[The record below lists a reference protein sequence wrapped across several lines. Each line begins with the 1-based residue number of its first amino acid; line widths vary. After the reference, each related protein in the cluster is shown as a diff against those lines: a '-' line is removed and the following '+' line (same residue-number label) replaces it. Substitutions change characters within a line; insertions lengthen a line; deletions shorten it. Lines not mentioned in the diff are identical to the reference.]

1 MISLF
6 FSKTFSSLAFQSNKS
21 KTLTHFKIIIKTIL
35 LNNSWHLEKTVY
47 LVIKPNRLESVRE
60 NIKFTLCPWQNN
72 YSYCS
77 ACNQYEIS
85 LKKIGGKMNANPIRT
100 GIVFD
105 LWCQWNLHSREP
117 VVSYSHLRGHR
128 KLPNSWWSISRT
140 AHYTVPCKLFT
151 VLIHIYP

>member
-1 MISLF
+1 MDQSLGYNKQYFITALYDVTAHGKGWCWPPERSNMEDGRMTQKSTLPHLYWSIIINFFCNTFKRCDFTFF

-47 LVIKPNRLESVRE
+47 LVIKPNRLESVWE

-85 LKKIGGKMNANPIRT
+85 
-100 GIVFD
+100 
-105 LWCQWNLHSREP
+105 
-117 VVSYSHLRGHR
+117 
-128 KLPNSWWSISRT
+128 
-140 AHYTVPCKLFT
+140 
-151 VLIHIYP
+151 

>member
-1 MISLF
+1 MEDGRMTEKSTLPHLYWSIIINFFCNTFKRCDFTF

-47 LVIKPNRLESVRE
+47 LVIKPNRLESVWE

-85 LKKIGGKMNANPIRT
+85 KKKNRWKN
-100 GIVFD
+100 
-105 LWCQWNLHSREP
+105 E
-117 VVSYSHLRGHR
+117 
-128 KLPNSWWSISRT
+128 
-140 AHYTVPCKLFT
+140 CKSDTYWYCFRSLMSMKFAQ
-151 VLIHIYP
+151 